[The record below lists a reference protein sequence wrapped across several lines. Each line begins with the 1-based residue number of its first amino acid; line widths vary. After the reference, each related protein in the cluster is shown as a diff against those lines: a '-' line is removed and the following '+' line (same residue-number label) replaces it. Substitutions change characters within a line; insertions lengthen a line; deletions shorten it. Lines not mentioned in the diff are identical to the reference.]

1 VSQATRLGQ
10 ATHLLGQATHPRA
23 SLPERLKVLY
33 EPIRQELGQ
42 VEEILR
48 NEARSRFPAIDEL
61 LKHGFRL
68 GGKRLRPAL
77 LLLVGKA
84 VGGQIGRPHLV
95 LSAVLEMI
103 HTATLVH
110 DDVLDE
116 AALRRHL
123 DTVNARWNNQSSI
136 LLGDFLFSHAFYL
149 ASTTGSVFA
158 CRQIG
163 RATNIVCEGELRQ
176 VTSRGDLA
184 LTENEYLSII
194 EAKTAELCACS
205 CILGARY
212 SGAGAGVVKAMGR
225 YGRYLGI
232 AFQIIDDL
240 LDLVG
245 REELAGKSLGS
256 DLEQE
261 KLTLPLIRLLSQLN
275 EADRRRLTDVLKR
288 EPARRRAELIG
299 WLDRSDALDYARA
312 RAAAYVRRA
321 AAQLRVLPA
330 SRERDILRRLGQF
343 VLNRSQ

>member
-1 VSQATRLGQ
+1 MSQATQARTNLPNRL
-10 ATHLLGQATHPRA
+10 R
-23 SLPERLKVLY
+23 VLY
-33 EPIRQELGQ
+33 EPIHKELAQ

-48 NEARSRFPAIDEL
+48 KEARSPFPAIDEL
-61 LKHGFRL
+61 VKHGFRL

-84 VGGQIGRPHLV
+84 AGGQVGREHLL
-95 LSAVLEMI
+95 LSAVVEMI

-149 ASTTGSVFA
+149 ASTTGSAFA
-158 CRQIG
+158 CREIG

-176 VTSRGDLA
+176 VTSRGNLA
-184 LTENEYLSII
+184 FTETEYLSVI

-205 CILGARY
+205 CTLGAHYAR
-212 SGAGAGVVKAMGR
+212 AARGVVKAMGR

-232 AFQIIDDL
+232 AFQIVDDL

-245 REELAGKSLGS
+245 SEELAGKSLGS

-275 EADRRRLTDVLKR
+275 EADRRRLADVLK
-288 EPARRRAELIG
+288 EDPPRRRAKLAR
-299 WLDRSDALDYARA
+299 WLDRSDGLDYARA
-312 RAAAYVRRA
+312 QAAAYVRRA
-321 AAQLRVLPA
+321 AVQLRVLPA
-330 SRERDILRRLGQF
+330 SRERDVLRRLGRF
-343 VLNRSQ
+343 VLQRSQ